1 MANLGLKERYDFQ
14 QWIIKDLREKIVI
27 SSGDAAQNDAI

>member
-14 QWIIKDLREKIVI
+14 QWIIKDLKEKMVI
-27 SSGDAAQNDAI
+27 ASGMLLSTILD